1 MNKEWEI
8 FLSIGRD
15 MEKIAM
21 WEAQKAEDQR
31 EARKEQV
38 DGGKEGEKKIRSRKC
53 EQQFVVK
60 GNQVKPS

>member
-1 MNKEWEI
+1 MSKEWEM

-31 EARKEQV
+31 EARQEQV
-38 DGGKEGEKKIRSRKC
+38 NEGKRRKKIRSRKC

>member
-1 MNKEWEI
+1 MNKEWEM
-8 FLSIGRD
+8 FLSRGRD

-38 DGGKEGEKKIRSRKC
+38 DGGKRGEKDQKQGMWTAICGKRKSSK
-53 EQQFVVK
+53 V
-60 GNQVKPS
+60 

>member
-1 MNKEWEI
+1 MSNEWEM

-15 MEKIAM
+15 TEKIAM

-31 EARKEQV
+31 EARQEQANE
-38 DGGKEGEKKIRSRKC
+38 GKRGKKIRSKKC

-60 GNQVKPS
+60 ENQVKPS